1 MRIVGLKEFMT
12 LESIMYCEYNDDFE
26 EKNFCIK
33 WQNCGSS
40 EHNDWVKSY
49 IQPMEIECQESYYD
63 DGVPRL
69 ELAEKDSTINI
80 PMDFMGTMREAM
92 YYSDDDPIKFAVY
105 EKEDIKN
112 LINVL
117 EKLVEETE

>member
-12 LESIMYCEYNDDFE
+12 LENIMYCEYNDKFE
-26 EKNFCIK
+26 DNNFSIK
-33 WQNCGSS
+33 WQNCGVS
-40 EHNDWVKSY
+40 EFNDWVMSQ
-49 IQPMEIECQESYYD
+49 IQPKEIECQINYYE
-63 DGVPRL
+63 DGVPKL
-69 ELAEKDSTINI
+69 ELAEKDRTINI

-92 YYSDDDPIKFAVY
+92 YYSNDDPIKFAVY

-117 EKLVEETE
+117 QKLVEETE

>member
-12 LESIMYCEYNDDFE
+12 LENIMYCEFNDKFE
-26 EKNFCIK
+26 DNNFSIK
-33 WQNCGSS
+33 WQNCGQPGY
-40 EHNDWVKSY
+40 NDWVMSQ
-49 IQPMEIECQESYYD
+49 IQPMEIEFNINYYE
-63 DGVPRL
+63 DGVPKL
-69 ELAEKDSTINI
+69 LLAKEDSSINI

-105 EKEDIKN
+105 EKEDIQN

-117 EKLVEETE
+117 QKLVEEDE